1 MTPHLVAVIAYD
13 GLCTFEFGCVVEI
26 FALERPELQVDWY
39 RVAVCAEGS
48 RSVRAAG
55 GVTVA
60 VPHSLSILDRADTI
74 VIPGWSDPD
83 RAPSE
88 ALLRRIRAAHRR
100 GARIAS
106 VCSGVFVLAAAGLL
120 DGKSAATHWRYT
132 QQLQRRFPAIQVQ
145 PDALYVDEGSIITSA
160 GSAAGLDMML
170 HLVRKDHGARIANSV
185 AQRLVV
191 PLHRTG
197 DQAQFIARPV
207 PPDEAA
213 RLSRVIEWARNHLT
227 KAHTLA
233 TLAKAAHMSERTL
246 HRQFRESLGIAPMQW
261 LIRERVHAARELL
274 ETTLRPVQRVAASVG
289 FTSEESFRRH
299 FRLTTGI
306 SPLAYRRQFN
316 HQEPHRA
323 KAVRAGAACRP

>member
-1 MTPHLVAVIAYD
+1 MTSHLVAVLAYD

-26 FALERPELQVDWY
+26 FALERPELKLDWY
-39 RVAVCAEGS
+39 RVAVCAGGS

-55 GVTVA
+55 GVTIT

-88 ALLRRIRAAHRR
+88 SLLRQIRAAHRR

-120 DGKSAATHWRYT
+120 DGKRAATHWRYA

-170 HLVRKDHGARIANSV
+170 YLVRRDHGPRVANSV

-191 PLHRTG
+191 PLHRAG
-197 DQAQFIARPV
+197 DQAQFIAGPV

-213 RLSRVIEWARNHLT
+213 RLSRVIEWARNHLI

-233 TLAKAAHMSERTL
+233 TLAKAAHVSERTL
-246 HRQFRESLGIAPMQW
+246 HRQFRESMGMPPMQW
-261 LIRERVHAARELL
+261 LVRERVHAARELL
-274 ETTLRPVQRVAASVG
+274 ETSSRSVQQIAASVG

-306 SPLAYRRQFN
+306 SAQAYRKQFN
-316 HQEPHRA
+316 HQGPPLA
-323 KAVRAGAACRP
+323 KIAQAGTKC